1 MHCREEIGHTQ
12 EEAERDKVGSIRLE
26 LGARQLARVL
36 GSASTA
42 SVKSGKGRVARTSRQ
57 QTADSLCLA
66 SVSPSLP
73 PLHPHLCPQLRS
85 DKKGRKCEDK
95 SQDPG
100 DVSPEAAFTGHLVQL
115 VPQGP
120 NGHLAHIPGCTV
132 TPCGWGWRH
141 SGGDRLPC
149 HHPLDLSWYREP
161 QESRIQTG

>member
-42 SVKSGKGRVARTSRQ
+42 LVKSEKAESPGLADSRES
-57 QTADSLCLA
+57 AENSLCLA

-73 PLHPHLCPQLRS
+73 PLHSHLCPQLRS

-100 DVSPEAAFTGHLVQL
+100 DVSPGAAFTGHLVQL

-120 NGHLAHIPGCTV
+120 NAHLAHIPGCTV

-141 SGGDRLPC
+141 SSGPDRLPC
-149 HHPLDLSWYREP
+149 HHPPDLSWYREP
-161 QESRIQTG
+161 QES